1 LFKKQRKEEKRMK
14 RIFAMFLILAATFGL
29 AACQTSNEFD
39 VEEETQIVVGLE
51 AAYAPFNWAVPEAND
66 YTVELEG
73 QPGMYADG
81 FDVVMAQE
89 IADELGLELVI
100 KAIEWDG
107 LIPALLSGE
116 IDLIIAGMSPTPE
129 RAETVAFTDEYYR
142 SEQVM
147 VVNSDGDYVD
157 ATSLD
162 DFANARVVAQLG
174 TLQDDLI
181 DQINNVNHLEPLNDY
196 PTLTT
201 ALLNEAADAFVAE
214 LPVAQGVV
222 QSNPNQFS
230 IVSFTEGN
238 GFEVSDADVAVA
250 IALRQEDVTLLGLIN
265 DILATISTETRN
277 GYMESALSRQP
288 QA

>member
-1 LFKKQRKEEKRMK
+1 MK
-14 RIFAMFLILAATFGL
+14 RIFAFVLILTATFSL
-29 AACQTSNEFD
+29 AACGTSNEFD

-51 AAYAPFNWAVPEAND
+51 AAYAPFNWATPDTND
-66 YTVELEG
+66 FTVEING
-73 QPGMYADG
+73 QSGMYADG

-107 LIPALLSGE
+107 LIPALLAGE

-147 VVNSDGDYVD
+147 VVGADGDYAD
-157 ATSLD
+157 ATSLE
-162 DFANARVVAQLG
+162 DFNGARVVAQLG
-174 TLQDDLI
+174 TLQNDLI
-181 DQINNVNHLEPLNDY
+181 DQIEGVNHLEPLNDY

-201 ALLNEAADAFVAE
+201 ALMNGAADAFVAE

-222 QSNPNQFS
+222 QSNPEAFS
-230 IVSFTEGN
+230 IVYFADGL
-238 GFEVSDADVAVA
+238 GFEASDEDVAVS
-250 IALRQEDVTLLGLIN
+250 IALRQEDITLLGLIN

-277 GYMESALSRQP
+277 GYMEAALSRQP
-288 QA
+288 QS